1 MEASAIRNHTQQIK
15 AEAARLGFDF
25 CGIAKAEFLS
35 DDAKRLENWLLHG
48 MHGKMHYMENWF
60 DKRTDPRKL
69 VPDAKSV
76 VSLMLNYFPD
86 EMQQNDLPKI
96 SKYAFGKDYH
106 LVIKEKL
113 KELIAFIE
121 ENIGEV
127 NGRAFVDSAPVL
139 ERTWAQKTGL
149 GWIGK
154 NGMLINKNSGSYFFL
169 SELILDIELNY
180 DSAMTKDYC
189 GSCTKCIDACPT
201 AAILPDKIVDGSKC
215 ISYLTIELKDEIP
228 IEFKNKM
235 DGWAFG
241 CDVCQEVCPWN
252 RFSKPNGVPQFKS
265 THEKLNLSSSEWIE
279 MTDEIFNTMFK
290 DSPIKRT
297 KLAGM
302 KKNISFLISDSN

>member
-1 MEASAIRNHTQQIK
+1 MEPSAIRNHTQQIK
-15 AEAARLGFDF
+15 TEAARLGFDF

-35 DDAKRLENWLLHG
+35 DDARRLEYWLQQG
-48 MHGKMHYMENWF
+48 MQGKMHYMENWF
-60 DKRTDPRKL
+60 DKRVDPRKL

-76 VSLMLNYFPD
+76 VSLMLNYFP
-86 EMQQNDLPKI
+86 EQGQPNDLPKI
-96 SKYAFGKDYH
+96 SKYAFGADYH
-106 LVIKEKL
+106 FVIKEKL
-113 KELIAFIE
+113 KELLNFIN

-169 SELILDIELNY
+169 AELILDIELNY
-180 DSAMTKDYC
+180 DSAIGKDYC
-189 GSCTKCIDACPT
+189 GTCTKCMDACPT
-201 AAILPDKIVDGSKC
+201 AAILPDKVVDGSKC

-228 IEFKNKM
+228 NEFKNKM

-241 CDVCQEVCPWN
+241 CDVCQDVCPWN
-252 RFSKPNGVPQFKS
+252 RFSKPHGIQQFNS
-265 THEKLNLSSSEWIE
+265 ISEKLNLSSHDWIE
-279 MTDEIFNTMFK
+279 MTHEVFNKLFK

-297 KLAGM
+297 KLAGI
-302 KKNISFLISDSN
+302 KRNVSFLFPTE

>member
-1 MEASAIRNHTQQIK
+1 MEAFAIRNTTQQIK
-15 AEAARLGFDF
+15 TEATRLGFDF
-25 CGIAKAEFLS
+25 CGIAKADFLN
-35 DDAKRLENWLLHG
+35 DDARRLENWLKQGL
-48 MHGKMHYMENWF
+48 HGKMNYMENWF
-60 DKRTDPRKL
+60 DKRVDPRKL

-76 VSLMLNYFPD
+76 ISLMMNYFPA
-86 EMQQNDLPKI
+86 EAQPKDLPKI

-106 LVIKEKL
+106 FVIKEKL
-113 KELIAFIE
+113 TELLAFIN
-121 ENIGEV
+121 ENMGEV

-169 SELILDIELNY
+169 AELILDIELNY
-180 DSAMTKDYC
+180 DSAMTNDYC
-189 GSCTKCIDACPT
+189 GTCTKCIDACPT
-201 AAILPDKIVDGSKC
+201 AAILPDKVVDGSKC

-228 IEFKNKM
+228 KEFKNKM

-241 CDVCQEVCPWN
+241 CDVCQDVCPWN
-252 RFSKPNGVPQFKS
+252 RFSKPHDTPQFNSKQ
-265 THEKLNLSSSEWIE
+265 EKLNLSSRDWIE
-279 MTDEIFNTMFK
+279 MTDEVFNKLFK

-302 KKNISFLISDSN
+302 KRNIAFLS